1 MKQAALICM
10 AAAALGL
17 LNPALALDKSSPILC
32 ASTDVYE
39 CVDGRDCRT
48 VLAEAVGAPTF
59 FRIDLVKAQIKVSVQ
74 SDPLKAANFSE
85 LEDRWVLQ
93 GVNAEPSHNLGGT
106 AWTISV
112 EDATARMVATAVMDQ
127 AAVVIFG
134 ACTEI

>member
-1 MKQAALICM
+1 
-10 AAAALGL
+10 
-17 LNPALALDKSSPILC
+17 
-32 ASTDVYE
+32 
-39 CVDGRDCRT
+39 VDGRDCRT

-59 FRIDLVKAQIKVSVQ
+59 FRIDLAKAQIKISVQSEIKISVQ